1 MTENLEAKKCYE
13 FGDDGFRCVPHGAC
27 KNGEIITTGAG
38 LIDTR
43 SLFFNPE
50 RSVCDKFTDVCC
62 RLPAWK
68 GKAIFSSKQNSIALA
83 KADMINTLSMFYKQ
97 RL

>member
-1 MTENLEAKKCYE
+1 MLEAKKCYE
-13 FGDDGFRCVPHGAC
+13 FSDDGFRCVPHGAC

-43 SLFFNPE
+43 SVFFNPE

-62 RLPAWK
+62 RLPEWK
-68 GKAIFSSKQNSIALA
+68 GKTKLFKFKILSLKKKEPQ
-83 KADMINTLSMFYKQ
+83 TL
-97 RL
+97 